1 MGYGYGYIDAA
12 RIGERER
19 WMYLDV
25 FLWGKGGRGS
35 DVIRGDLIRRLG
47 MVRGIRVGAEREA

>member
-1 MGYGYGYIDAA
+1 
-12 RIGERER
+12 
-19 WMYLDV
+19 MYLDV

-35 DVIRGDLIRRLG
+35 DAIRGDLIRRLG

>member
-1 MGYGYGYIDAA
+1 MDGVGYIDAA

-19 WMYLDV
+19 WMYLDA

-35 DVIRGDLIRRLG
+35 DVIRRDLIRRLG